1 MKFGAHVSIAGGI
14 FNAPLNAAKI
24 GCETFQFFSR
34 SPRGGA
40 APIITKEVKEKFI
53 SNCQEHGFSSCYIH
67 TPYYINF
74 ASTNNRIRKGSIEVV
89 RQELERGDQLGVTAT
104 MTHLGSAKDV
114 ADSEVVEIVAEGLI
128 QVLKGYSGKNQFLI
142 EIAAGA
148 GKIIGST
155 FAEVS
160 AIIKQVEKKVKYK
173 IGVCF
178 DTAHAFAS
186 GYDLRDQESVDKTLL
201 QFAKEIGRD
210 RLVVVHINDSLV
222 GLGER
227 KDRHANIGK
236 GKIGLKGF
244 ESLLCHKWMRDIDFI
259 LETPW
264 ETETTIKKDLNIL
277 KRIRANK
284 CK

>member
-40 APIITKEVKEKFI
+40 APAINKEIKEKFI
-53 SNCQEHGFSSCYIH
+53 NNCQEYGFSSYYIH

-74 ASTNNRIRKGSIEVV
+74 ASTNNRIRKGSIEIV
-89 RQELERGDQLGVTAT
+89 RQELERGDQLAVTAT
-104 MTHLGSAKDV
+104 MTHLGSAKDI
-114 ADSEVVEIVAEGLI
+114 DGSEIVQKVAEGLI
-128 QVLKGYSGKNQFLI
+128 QVLKGYNGKNQFLI

-155 FAEVS
+155 FEEVA
-160 AIIKQVEKKVKYK
+160 AIIETVEKKVKYK

-186 GYDLRDQESVDKTLL
+186 GYDLRDQKSVNKTLL
-201 QFAKEIGRD
+201 QFAQSIGRD

-222 GLGER
+222 SLGER

-236 GKIGLKGF
+236 GKIGINGF
-244 ESLLCHKWMRDIDFI
+244 KSLLCHKWMRDMDFI

-264 ETETTIKKDLNIL
+264 ETESTIKKDLNTL
-277 KRIRANK
+277 KRIRANQ